1 MRTNLCSTSGPLA
14 LVYALP
20 SEHPRKRGFPTPS
33 EEAGGLGG
41 ADVSQANR
49 KLAPPP
55 SALWTE
61 LDPGRGRGR
70 GSRGGV
76 VEGWRRVL
84 GLSVGARRRCCSHA
98 RPPEPPLPR
107 AQVRPPRRS
116 AIASLG
122 TSCPRPRAVSAPH
135 RPGGGPTAYP
145 PPRRPAD
152 PDCLHIR
159 RDAGL
164 EAQVPH
170 LSPRCAHGQMSEN
183 WRNPGRG
190 KFVDI
195 QAPRGAGD

>member
-1 MRTNLCSTSGPLA
+1 M
-14 LVYALP
+14 
-20 SEHPRKRGFPTPS
+20 
-33 EEAGGLGG
+33 GG

-49 KLAPPP
+49 KRAPPP

-70 GSRGGV
+70 GPRGGV

-84 GLSVGARRRCCSHA
+84 GLSVGARRRGCSHA
-98 RPPEPPLPR
+98 GPLEQPQR
-107 AQVRPPRRS
+107 SAQVRPPRRS

-135 RPGGGPTAYP
+135 RPGGGPVAYP

-152 PDCLHIR
+152 PDCPPIR

-164 EAQVPH
+164 GARVPH
-170 LSPRCAHGQMSEN
+170 LSPCCTRGQISETR
-183 WRNPGRG
+183 RNPGRG

-195 QAPRGAGD
+195 GAPRGAGS

>member
-1 MRTNLCSTSGPLA
+1 M
-14 LVYALP
+14 
-20 SEHPRKRGFPTPS
+20 
-33 EEAGGLGG
+33 GG
-41 ADVSQANR
+41 ANVSQANR
-49 KLAPPP
+49 KRAPPP

-84 GLSVGARRRCCSHA
+84 GLSVGARRRGCSHA
-98 RPPEPPLPR
+98 GPPEPPLLS

-122 TSCPRPRAVSAPH
+122 TSCPRPRAMSAPH
-135 RPGGGPTAYP
+135 RPGGRPTAYP

-164 EAQVPH
+164 GARVPH
-170 LSPRCAHGQMSEN
+170 LVPTLRSRTDVGDPTQ
-183 WRNPGRG
+183 P
-190 KFVDI
+190 
-195 QAPRGAGD
+195 GAGKVC